1 MTLRELFKNSV
12 IVTEFHMDDG
22 KTIYLHRIPLKRVTA
37 MTGNVFVKDIF
48 NHDLVVNIAKLKTAN
63 EKIGLFM
70 GDENKLLLFDE
81 DTFDVLSE
89 EMIDHEIYV
98 NSEIDNNSCRI
109 RVGNYLL
116 ISSNVSM
123 KQEVFSKTLPLNR
136 KILQAQ
142 KKPTEAQKS
151 KP

>member
-1 MTLRELFKNSV
+1 MTLRELFKDSV
-12 IVTEFHMDDG
+12 IVTELHMDDG
-22 KTIYLHRIPLKRVTA
+22 KIIYLHRIPLKRVAA

-48 NHDLVVNIAKLKTAN
+48 NHDLVVNIAKLKTAH

-89 EMIDHEIYV
+89 ELIDHEIYV

-142 KKPTEAQKS
+142 KKPPEAHK
-151 KP
+151 